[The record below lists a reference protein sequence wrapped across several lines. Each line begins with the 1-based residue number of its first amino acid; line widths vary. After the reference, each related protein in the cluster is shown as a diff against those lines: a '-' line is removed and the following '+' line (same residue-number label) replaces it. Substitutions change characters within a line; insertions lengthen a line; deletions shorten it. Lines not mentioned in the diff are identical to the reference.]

1 MSDTPTDAHR
11 ILSRATSARRDGMLS
26 RDGRFRWS
34 AGWGHWVPTGREIQQ
49 GPLPAPLESGPLL
62 PPRHSESC
70 TCDSCLTA
78 GQHVADYLKQKA
90 LNDWWK

>member
-1 MSDTPTDAHR
+1 MSSVLTTR
-11 ILSRATSARRDGMLS
+11 KDGTLS

-34 AGWGHWVPTGREIQQ
+34 APWAKWIPTGYEIAQ
-49 GPLPAPLESGPLL
+49 PLPAPLVSGPRL
-62 PPRHSESC
+62 PERHSASC

-78 GQHVADYLKQKA
+78 GQHVADYIKQKA